1 MKKSDVSS
9 LVVYA
14 IMLVVLFCTFFFGV
28 RDTLGKTFEGFAN
41 IGVALLTIVISFI
54 VSSLLLEIGH
64 VLGAKAGKYDIIA
77 FNFLYFMFYK
87 VNGKRKF
94 KFSGPDGLFSETK
107 VAPRVNENG
116 EVISKPKAML
126 WLGNLF
132 VALFIIAA
140 AIVYVRFQGNTGMPY
155 LSPIALMAA
164 VSAGCVLFY
173 NFLPLELDN
182 KTDGAQLKIV
192 SKAANLKA
200 FNENLRI
207 KACELSGEN
216 PGDVQVFDEITNYT
230 ANINMV
236 TAYKLLGEE
245 KYDEALKIINHI
257 LEKEDSISERIRI
270 EMVAQKLYI
279 LLYTQQI
286 EKAKK
291 YYEDITPEDKRFI
304 SNANGLVYI
313 RTYVLISG
321 ILDPA
326 ESEVQY
332 ATSKADKGYKRVEA
346 LKKPVEAM
354 LYKNSVKRI
363 KELHPNW
370 EPVIKDEK

>member
-1 MKKSDVSS
+1 MKKSDISS

-28 RDTLGKTFEGFAN
+28 RDVLAKSFEGFASV
-41 IGVALLTIVISFI
+41 GVSLLTIVLSFI
-54 VSSLLLEIGH
+54 VGSILLEIGH
-64 VLGAKAGKYDIIA
+64 GLGAKAGKYKIVL
-77 FNFLYFMFYK
+77 FNMFFFTFYK
-87 VNGKRKF
+87 VGNKTKF
-94 KFSGPDGLFSETK
+94 KLSGPDGLFSETK
-107 VAPRVNENG
+107 VAPKYNENG

-132 VALFIIAA
+132 LAIVIIAA
-140 AIVYVRFQGNTGMPY
+140 AIMYVNFQGKDNTISS
-155 LSPIALMAA
+155 LSLLTA
-164 VSAGCVLFY
+164 VSFGCLLFY
-173 NFLPLELDN
+173 NFLPIELDN

-192 SKAANLKA
+192 SKSANVAA
-200 FNENLRI
+200 FNEALRVQ
-207 KACELSGEN
+207 ACEITGEE
-216 PGDVQVFDEITNYT
+216 PGDVKLFDEITNYT

-236 TAYKLLGEE
+236 SAYKFLAEE
-245 KYDEALKIINHI
+245 NYSEALKIVNHI
-257 LEKEDSISERIRI
+257 LDAENNISERLRL

-291 YYEDITPEDKRFI
+291 YYEDVSPEDKRFI
-304 SNANGLVYI
+304 SNANGLVFI
-313 RTYVLISG
+313 RTYILISA

-332 ATSKADKGYKRVEA
+332 ATSKADKAYKKVEA
-346 LKKPVEAM
+346 LKKETEGK
-354 LYKNSVKRI
+354 LYKNAVRRV

-370 EPVIKDEK
+370 EPVVKEGK

>member
-1 MKKSDVSS
+1 MKKSDISS

-28 RDTLGKTFEGFAN
+28 RDVLAKSFEGFASV
-41 IGVALLTIVISFI
+41 GVSLLTIVLSFI
-54 VSSLLLEIGH
+54 VGSILLEIGH
-64 VLGAKAGKYDIIA
+64 VLGAKAGKYKIVL
-77 FNFLYFMFYK
+77 FNMFFFTFYK
-87 VNGKRKF
+87 VGNKTKF
-94 KFSGPDGLFSETK
+94 KLSGPDGLFSETK
-107 VAPRVNENG
+107 VAPKYNENG

-132 VALFIIAA
+132 LAIVIIAA
-140 AIVYVRFQGNTGMPY
+140 AIMYVNFQGKDNTISS
-155 LSPIALMAA
+155 LSLLTA
-164 VSAGCVLFY
+164 VSFGCLLFY
-173 NFLPLELDN
+173 NFLPIELDN

-192 SKAANLKA
+192 SKSANVAA
-200 FNENLRI
+200 FNEALRVQ
-207 KACELSGEN
+207 ACEITGEE
-216 PGDVQVFDEITNYT
+216 PGDVKLFDEITNYT

-236 TAYKLLGEE
+236 SAYKFLAEE
-245 KYDEALKIINHI
+245 NYSDALKIVNHI
-257 LEKEDSISERIRI
+257 LEAENNISERLRL

-291 YYEDITPEDKRFI
+291 YYEDVSPEDKRFI
-304 SNANGLVYI
+304 SNANGLVFI
-313 RTYVLISG
+313 RTYILISA

-332 ATSKADKGYKRVEA
+332 ATSKADKAYKKVEA
-346 LKKPVEAM
+346 LKKETEGK
-354 LYKNSVKRI
+354 LYKNAVRRV

-370 EPVIKDEK
+370 EPVVKEGK

>member
-1 MKKSDVSS
+1 MKKSDISS

-28 RDTLGKTFEGFAN
+28 RDVLAKSFEGFASV
-41 IGVALLTIVISFI
+41 GVSLLTIVLSFI
-54 VSSLLLEIGH
+54 AGSILLEVGH
-64 VLGAKAGKYDIIA
+64 VLGAKAGKYKIVL
-77 FNFLYFMFYK
+77 FNLFFFTFYK
-87 VNGKRKF
+87 VGNKTKF
-94 KFSGPDGLFSETK
+94 KLSGPDGLFSETK
-107 VAPRVNENG
+107 VTPKYNENG

-132 VALFIIAA
+132 LAIVIIAA
-140 AIVYVRFQGNTGMPY
+140 AIMYVNFQGKDNTVSS
-155 LSPIALMAA
+155 LSLLAA
-164 VSAGCVLFY
+164 VSFGCLLFY
-173 NFLPLELDN
+173 NFLPIELDN

-192 SKAANLKA
+192 SKSANVAA
-200 FNENLRI
+200 FNEALRVQ
-207 KACELSGEN
+207 ACEITGEE
-216 PGDVQVFDEITNYT
+216 PGDVKLFDEITNYT

-236 TAYKLLGEE
+236 TAYKFLAEE
-245 KYDEALKIINHI
+245 NYSEALKIVNHI
-257 LEKEDSISERIRI
+257 LEAENNISERLRL

-291 YYEDITPEDKRFI
+291 YYEDVSPEDKRFI
-304 SNANGLVYI
+304 SNANGLVFI
-313 RTYVLISG
+313 RTYILISA

-332 ATSKADKGYKRVEA
+332 ATSKADKAYKKVEA
-346 LKKPVEAM
+346 LKKETEGK
-354 LYKNSVKRI
+354 LYKNAVRRV

-370 EPVIKDEK
+370 EPVVKDEK

>member
-1 MKKSDVSS
+1 MKKSDISS

-28 RDTLGKTFEGFAN
+28 RDVLAKSFEGFASV
-41 IGVALLTIVISFI
+41 GVSLLTIVLSFI
-54 VSSLLLEIGH
+54 VGSILLEIGH
-64 VLGAKAGKYDIIA
+64 VLGAKAGKYKIVL
-77 FNFLYFMFYK
+77 FNMFFFTFYK
-87 VNGKRKF
+87 VGNKTKF
-94 KFSGPDGLFSETK
+94 KLSGPDGLFSETK
-107 VAPRVNENG
+107 VAPKYNENG

-132 VALFIIAA
+132 LAIVIIAA
-140 AIVYVRFQGNTGMPY
+140 AIMYVNFQGKDNTISS
-155 LSPIALMAA
+155 LSLLTA
-164 VSAGCVLFY
+164 VSFGCLLFY
-173 NFLPLELDN
+173 NFLPIELDN

-192 SKAANLKA
+192 SKSANVAA
-200 FNENLRI
+200 FNEALRVQ
-207 KACELSGEN
+207 ACEITGEE
-216 PGDVQVFDEITNYT
+216 PGDVKLFDEITNYT

-236 TAYKLLGEE
+236 SAYKFLAEE
-245 KYDEALKIINHI
+245 NYSEALKIVNHI
-257 LEKEDSISERIRI
+257 LDAENNISERLRL

-291 YYEDITPEDKRFI
+291 YYEDVSPEDKRFI
-304 SNANGLVYI
+304 SNANGLVFI
-313 RTYVLISG
+313 RTYILISA

-332 ATSKADKGYKRVEA
+332 ATSKADKAYKKVEA
-346 LKKPVEAM
+346 LKKETEGK
-354 LYKNSVKRI
+354 LYKNAVRRV

-370 EPVIKDEK
+370 EPVVKEGK

>member
-1 MKKSDVSS
+1 MKKSDISS

-28 RDTLGKTFEGFAN
+28 RDVLAKSFEGFASV
-41 IGVALLTIVISFI
+41 GVSLLTIVLSFI
-54 VSSLLLEIGH
+54 AGSILLEVGH
-64 VLGAKAGKYDIIA
+64 VLGAKAGKYKIVL
-77 FNFLYFMFYK
+77 FNLFFFTFYK
-87 VNGKRKF
+87 VGNKTKF
-94 KFSGPDGLFSETK
+94 KLSGPDGLFSETK
-107 VAPRVNENG
+107 VTPKYNENG

-132 VALFIIAA
+132 LAIVIIAA
-140 AIVYVRFQGNTGMPY
+140 AIMYVNFQGKDNTVSS
-155 LSPIALMAA
+155 LSLLAA
-164 VSAGCVLFY
+164 VSFGCLLFY
-173 NFLPLELDN
+173 NFLPIELDN

-192 SKAANLKA
+192 SKSANVAA
-200 FNENLRI
+200 FNEALRVQ
-207 KACELSGEN
+207 ACEITGEE
-216 PGDVQVFDEITNYT
+216 PGDVKLFDEITNYT

-236 TAYKLLGEE
+236 SAYKFLAEE
-245 KYDEALKIINHI
+245 NYSEALKIVNHI
-257 LEKEDSISERIRI
+257 LEAENNISERLRL

-291 YYEDITPEDKRFI
+291 YYEDVSPEDKRFI
-304 SNANGLVYI
+304 SNANGLVFI
-313 RTYVLISG
+313 RTYILISA

-332 ATSKADKGYKRVEA
+332 ATSKADKAYKKVEA
-346 LKKPVEAM
+346 LKKETEGK
-354 LYKNSVKRI
+354 LYKNAVRRV

-370 EPVIKDEK
+370 EPVVKDEK

>member
-1 MKKSDVSS
+1 MKKSDISS

-28 RDTLGKTFEGFAN
+28 RDVLAKSFEGFASV
-41 IGVALLTIVISFI
+41 GVSLLTIVLSFI
-54 VSSLLLEIGH
+54 AGSILLEIGH
-64 VLGAKAGKYDIIA
+64 VLGAKAGKYKIIL
-77 FNFLYFMFYK
+77 FNMFFFTFYK
-87 VNGKRKF
+87 VGNKTKF
-94 KFSGPDGLFSETK
+94 KLSGPDGLFSETK
-107 VAPRVNENG
+107 VAPKYNENG

-132 VALFIIAA
+132 LAIVIIAA
-140 AIVYVRFQGNTGMPY
+140 AIMYVNFQGKDNTVSS
-155 LSPIALMAA
+155 LSLLAA
-164 VSAGCVLFY
+164 VSFGCLLFY
-173 NFLPLELDN
+173 NFLPIELDN

-192 SKAANLKA
+192 SKSANVAA
-200 FNENLRI
+200 FNEALRVQ
-207 KACELSGEN
+207 ACEITGEE
-216 PGDVQVFDEITNYT
+216 PGDVKLFDEITNYT

-236 TAYKLLGEE
+236 SAYKFLAEE
-245 KYDEALKIINHI
+245 NYSDALKIINHI
-257 LEKEDSISERIRI
+257 LDAENNISERLRL

-291 YYEDITPEDKRFI
+291 YYEDVSPEDKRFI
-304 SNANGLVYI
+304 SNANGLVFI
-313 RTYVLISG
+313 RTYILISA

-332 ATSKADKGYKRVEA
+332 ATSKADKAYKKVEA
-346 LKKPVEAM
+346 LKKETEGK
-354 LYKNSVKRI
+354 LYKNAVRRV

-370 EPVIKDEK
+370 EPVVKEGK

>member
-1 MKKSDVSS
+1 MKKSDISS

-28 RDTLGKTFEGFAN
+28 RDVLAKSFEGFASV
-41 IGVALLTIVISFI
+41 GVSLLTIVLSFI
-54 VSSLLLEIGH
+54 VGSILLEIGH
-64 VLGAKAGKYDIIA
+64 VLGAKAGKYKIVL
-77 FNFLYFMFYK
+77 FNMFFFTFYK
-87 VNGKRKF
+87 VGNKTKF
-94 KFSGPDGLFSETK
+94 KLSGPDGLFSETK
-107 VAPRVNENG
+107 VAPKYNENG

-132 VALFIIAA
+132 LAIVIIAA
-140 AIVYVRFQGNTGMPY
+140 AIMYVNFQGKDNTISS
-155 LSPIALMAA
+155 LSLLTA
-164 VSAGCVLFY
+164 VSFGCLLFY
-173 NFLPLELDN
+173 NFLQIELDN

-192 SKAANLKA
+192 SKSANVAA
-200 FNENLRI
+200 FNEALRVQ
-207 KACELSGEN
+207 ACEITGEE
-216 PGDVQVFDEITNYT
+216 PGDVKLFDEITNYT

-236 TAYKLLGEE
+236 SAYKFLAEE
-245 KYDEALKIINHI
+245 NYSEALKIVNHI
-257 LEKEDSISERIRI
+257 LDAENNISERLRL

-291 YYEDITPEDKRFI
+291 YYEDVSPEDKRFI
-304 SNANGLVYI
+304 SNANGLVFI
-313 RTYVLISG
+313 RTYILISA

-332 ATSKADKGYKRVEA
+332 ATSKADKAYKKVEA
-346 LKKPVEAM
+346 LKKETEGK
-354 LYKNSVKRI
+354 LYKNAVRRV

-370 EPVIKDEK
+370 EPVVKEGK

>member
-1 MKKSDVSS
+1 MKKSDISS

-28 RDTLGKTFEGFAN
+28 RDVLAKSFEGFASV
-41 IGVALLTIVISFI
+41 GVSLLTIVLSFI
-54 VSSLLLEIGH
+54 VGSILLEIGH
-64 VLGAKAGKYDIIA
+64 VLGAKAGKYKIVL
-77 FNFLYFMFYK
+77 FNMFFFTFYK
-87 VNGKRKF
+87 VGNKTKF
-94 KFSGPDGLFSETK
+94 KLSGPDGLFSETK
-107 VAPRVNENG
+107 VAPKYNENG

-132 VALFIIAA
+132 LAIVIIAA
-140 AIVYVRFQGNTGMPY
+140 AIMYVNFQGKDNTISS
-155 LSPIALMAA
+155 LSLLTA
-164 VSAGCVLFY
+164 VSFGCLLFY
-173 NFLPLELDN
+173 NFLPIELDN

-192 SKAANLKA
+192 SKSANVAA
-200 FNENLRI
+200 FNEALRVQ
-207 KACELSGEN
+207 ACEITGEE
-216 PGDVQVFDEITNYT
+216 PGDVKLFDEITNYT

-236 TAYKLLGEE
+236 SAYKFLAEE
-245 KYDEALKIINHI
+245 NYSDALKIINHI
-257 LEKEDSISERIRI
+257 LEAENNISERLRL

-291 YYEDITPEDKRFI
+291 YYEDVSPEDKRFI
-304 SNANGLVYI
+304 SNANGLVFI
-313 RTYVLISG
+313 RTYILISA

-332 ATSKADKGYKRVEA
+332 ATSKADKAYKKVEA
-346 LKKPVEAM
+346 LKKETEGK
-354 LYKNSVKRI
+354 LYKNAVRRV

-370 EPVIKDEK
+370 EPVVKEAK

>member
-1 MKKSDVSS
+1 MKKSDISS

-28 RDTLGKTFEGFAN
+28 RDVLSKSFEGFASV
-41 IGVALLTIVISFI
+41 GVSLLTIVLSFI
-54 VSSLLLEIGH
+54 AGSILLEIGH
-64 VLGAKAGKYDIIA
+64 VLGAKAGKYKIVL
-77 FNFLYFMFYK
+77 FNMFFFTFYK
-87 VNGKRKF
+87 VGNKTKF
-94 KFSGPDGLFSETK
+94 KVSGRDGLFSETK
-107 VAPRVNENG
+107 VAPKYNENG

-132 VALFIIAA
+132 LAIVIIAA
-140 AIVYVRFQGNTGMPY
+140 AIMYVNFQGKDNTISS
-155 LSPIALMAA
+155 LSLLAA
-164 VSAGCVLFY
+164 VSFGCLLFY
-173 NFLPLELDN
+173 NFLPIELDN

-192 SKAANLKA
+192 SKSANVAA
-200 FNENLRI
+200 FNEALRVQ
-207 KACELSGEN
+207 ACEITGEE
-216 PGDVQVFDEITNYT
+216 PGDVKLFDEITNYT

-236 TAYKLLGEE
+236 SAYKFLAEE
-245 KYDEALKIINHI
+245 NYSDALKIINHI
-257 LEKEDSISERIRI
+257 LEAENNISERLRL

-291 YYEDITPEDKRFI
+291 YYEDVSPEDKRFI
-304 SNANGLVYI
+304 SNANGLVFI
-313 RTYVLISG
+313 RTYILISA

-332 ATSKADKGYKRVEA
+332 ATSKADKAYKKVEA
-346 LKKPVEAM
+346 LKKETEGK
-354 LYKNSVKRI
+354 LYKNAVRRV

-370 EPVIKDEK
+370 EPVVKEGK